1 MASVHE
7 LLGTQN
13 MVRMSSLVHVVEDIH
28 LQKDQ
33 SERDSGLCSIHSI
46 LCAFLSTMS
55 SARMHEH
62 LYVHVLI
69 LYLNSKLIAGV
80 AAIHLSA
87 GQVKLPF
94 IKGST
99 MVDVV

>member
-28 LQKDQ
+28 LQRDQ
-33 SERDSGLCSIHSI
+33 SGRDSALCSLRYIP
-46 LCAFLSTMS
+46 STMS
-55 SARMHEH
+55 SPCMHKH
-62 LYVHVLI
+62 LYGYVLI
-69 LYLNSKLIAGV
+69 LYLHSKLIAGV
-80 AAIHLSA
+80 ASVHLSA

-94 IKGST
+94 IKSSAI
-99 MVDVV
+99 VDVV

>member
-13 MVRMSSLVHVVEDIH
+13 VVRMSSMVHVVEDIH

-33 SERDSGLCSIHSI
+33 SERDLTVCSWYVLHCVHSHPPW
-46 LCAFLSTMS
+46 
-55 SARMHEH
+55 RHKH
-62 LYVHVLI
+62 LYVNVLI
-69 LYLNSKLIAGV
+69 LYLNSELIAGV
-80 AAIHLSA
+80 ASIHLSA
-87 GQVKLPF
+87 GQMKLSF
-94 IKGST
+94 IKSST